1 MNGVDTVLVLC
12 CERGGVMSVYKNEER
27 GTWFVS
33 FRYED
38 WDGTRRQKKK
48 EGFKTRREALD
59 YEREFLSSKAGTPDM
74 SFGALCDLYME
85 DCATRLRAT
94 TVESKR
100 WLFNSKIL
108 PVFRDVR
115 VRDITPTMIRRW
127 QNGLLSD
134 PAGYSPT
141 YLKTINNQM
150 SAVLNYAVRYYKLPN
165 NPVPL
170 CGPFGK
176 KKAEEMQFWT
186 RDEFRQFI
194 ACVKKPAAR
203 LAFELLFWTGMR
215 SGELLALTLEDVD
228 FSASRI
234 AITKTATQVGGETVI
249 NPPKTPRSNRTVAVP
264 RFLLALISDYADRL
278 VEYEP
283 HERLFYFTKHYLKYE
298 LDAAAKAAG
307 VKRIRV
313 HDLRHSHAS
322 LLIEMGYSPLLV
334 SERLGHENIQTTLQ
348 TYSHLYPDKQGEVVS
363 RLESDEGENYSE
375 VLSAFER
382 KIEELR

>member
-1 MNGVDTVLVLC
+1 
-12 CERGGVMSVYKNEER
+12 MSVYKNEKR

-33 FRYED
+33 FRYKD
-38 WDGTRRQKKK
+38 WDGARRQKKK
-48 EGFKTRREALD
+48 EGFKTRREALE
-59 YEREFLSSKAGTPDM
+59 YERDFLASKAGTTDM
-74 SFGALCDLYME
+74 SFGALCELYMA

-94 TVESKR
+94 TMENKR
-100 WLFNSKIL
+100 FLFDSKIL
-108 PVFRDVR
+108 PTFHSVP
-115 VRDITPTMIRRW
+115 VRDITPTMVRRW
-127 QNGLLSD
+127 QNSLLSD
-134 PAGYSPT
+134 PEGYSQT
-141 YLKTINNQM
+141 YLKTINNQL
-150 SAVLNYAVRYYKLPN
+150 SAAMNYAVRFYGLPQ

-186 RDEFRQFI
+186 REEFGRFI
-194 ACVKKPAAR
+194 QCVKKPAAR

-215 SGELLALTLEDVD
+215 SGELLALTLADVD
-228 FSASRI
+228 FEKSRI
-234 AITKTATQVGGETVI
+234 SITKTAAQLNGETII
-249 NPPKTPRSNRTVAVP
+249 NPPKTPQSNRTVAVP

-278 VEYEP
+278 VDYEP
-283 HERLFYFTKHYLKYE
+283 TDRLFYFTKHFLKYE
-298 LDAAAKAAG
+298 MDAATEAAG

-363 RLESDEGENYSE
+363 RLEDDENENYSDI
-375 VLSAFER
+375 LSDFER
-382 KIEELR
+382 KIENLQ

>member
-1 MNGVDTVLVLC
+1 MAA
-12 CERGGVMSVYKNEER
+12 YKNEKR
-27 GTWFVS
+27 GTWYVS
-33 FRYED
+33 FRYQD
-38 WDGTRRQKKK
+38 WDGIRRQKKK

-59 YEREFLSSKAGTPDM
+59 WEREFLASKSGTTAM
-74 SFGALCDLYME
+74 SFGALCDIYMA

-94 TVESKR
+94 TVENKR
-100 WLFNSKIL
+100 WLFDSKIL
-108 PVFRDVR
+108 PAFRSVA

-127 QNGLLSD
+127 QNDLLAD
-134 PAGYSPT
+134 PAGYSQT

-150 SAVLNYAVRYYKLPN
+150 SAVMNYAVRFYGLPQ

-186 RDEFRQFI
+186 RDEFRRFI

-215 SGELLALTLEDVD
+215 SGELMALTLADVD
-228 FSASRI
+228 FGSSHI
-234 AITKTATQVGGETVI
+234 SITKTAAQVNGETVI

-278 VEYEP
+278 VDYEP
-283 HERLFYFTKHYLKYE
+283 QDRLFYFTKHYLKYE
-298 LDAAAKAAG
+298 LDAAASAAG

-334 SERLGHENIQTTLQ
+334 SERLGHENIQTTLE

-363 RLESDEGENYSE
+363 RLETDESENYSA
-375 VLSAFER
+375 VLSDFER
-382 KIEELR
+382 KIENLQ